1 MAALSG
7 AGLAATALSGCSEA
21 GDADGVPEAQPA
33 LFSSIANQPLAVSET
48 STASKQNAVPDPA
61 PEVGPVDPP
70 VNAGALV
77 GNRQRSWPGGV
88 DDSVHATPGK
98 YAPDVF
104 LGRPAWTPIEHE
116 GDLPDASALRPG
128 SCGNFD
134 GLQGTTQQQYVNAR
148 YMAVNDQAG
157 PTKTVRAIPR
167 GYAHS
172 PAGAVLAAINTAT
185 FHPNSGDEVAAESY
199 EQLAK
204 TSALAAELRAEGGF
218 DDPAGYPNHRFLTMP
233 APVAYKI
240 VECDTDYV
248 VVEVAVFFS
257 SDQLDKDEDLLVG
270 RVPMRWSEGDWVG
283 DFSGP
288 ANDEIYQHGRRDID
302 GFSAIDYV

>member
-1 MAALSG
+1 MRFRLPGRVAAAFS
-7 AGLAATALSGCSEA
+7 AAVLTTTVLGGCSVPD
-21 GDADGVPEAQPA
+21 GGRGVPEAQPA
-33 LFSSIANQPLAVSET
+33 LFTSIAQS
-48 STASKQNAVPDPA
+48 PDPEPA
-61 PEVGPVDPP
+61 PAADTVDPP

-88 DDSVHATPGK
+88 DDSVHAKPGE

-104 LGRPAWTPIEHE
+104 LGRPAWTPIEHD

-128 SCGNFD
+128 SCGDFD
-134 GLQGTTQQQYVNAR
+134 GLKGTTQQQYVNAR
-148 YMAVNDQAG
+148 YMVVNDQAG

-199 EQLAK
+199 EQLSK
-204 TSALAAELRAEGGF
+204 TSALAATLRDEGGF
-218 DDPAGYPNHRFLTMP
+218 NDPAGYPSHRFLTMP
-233 APVAYKI
+233 APVAYRV

-257 SDQLDKDEDLLVG
+257 ADQLDKDEDLLVG
-270 RVPMRWSEGDWVG
+270 RVPVRWSDGDWVG
-283 DFSGP
+283 DFSGA
-288 ANDEIYQHGRRDID
+288 ANDEIYQHGRRDIE
-302 GFSAIDYV
+302 GFSDLDYV